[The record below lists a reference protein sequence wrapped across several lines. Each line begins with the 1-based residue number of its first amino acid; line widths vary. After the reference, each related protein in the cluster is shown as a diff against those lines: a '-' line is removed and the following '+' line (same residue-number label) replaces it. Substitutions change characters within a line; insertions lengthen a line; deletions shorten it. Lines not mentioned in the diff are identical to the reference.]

1 MPSVLETAPRRIAQ
15 RLWQSAET
23 WLGRPHRSA
32 GSEPSPRV
40 DGVELVVF
48 DVDHTLVDG
57 STGLCFALY
66 MASRRLIPLPHLA
79 VAAWWTL
86 GHRIGFV
93 NVDTM
98 THGAASAF
106 KDMTQDEIR
115 DHALAAYRTRV
126 RPRIYPR
133 ARELVDLYRQREIP
147 TLALSGTGDL
157 MAKAVADDL
166 GIDDYIGNRLEME
179 DGRATGRPLAP
190 YSYGDGKVV
199 LLREFARE
207 RDIELADC
215 AAFADSQSDLPVL
228 SAVGYPHAV
237 NPDRKLFEVASTRGW
252 PILYFE

>member
-1 MPSVLETAPRRIAQ
+1 MLETTPQRIAQ

-23 WLGRPHRSA
+23 WLGRPRRSSD
-32 GSEPSPRV
+32 SELSPRI
-40 DGVELVVF
+40 DGVKLAIF

-66 MASRRLIPLPHLA
+66 MLGQRLIPLPHLA

-93 NVDTM
+93 NVETM

-106 KDMTQDEIR
+106 KGMTQDEIR

-126 RPRIYPR
+126 RSRIYAR
-133 ARELVDLYRQREIP
+133 AGELVDLYRQRGIP

-207 RDIELADC
+207 RDVELAEC
-215 AAFADSQSDLPVL
+215 AAFADSQSDLPML

-237 NPDRKLFEVASTRGW
+237 NPDRKLLEVASTRGW
-252 PILYFE
+252 PVFHFE